1 MITVIGFS
9 GSLRRGSYNAALLR
23 AAGSLMP
30 SDSELRVESIAG
42 IPLYDGDDEAAHGVP
57 DLVSRLKDAIIAAD
71 GLLLVTPE
79 YNNSI
84 PGVAKNAID
93 WFSRPPRDIARVF
106 GGKPV
111 AIAGASPGGFGTI
124 LSQNAWLPVFRTLGA
139 DLWSGGRLLVS
150 RAGGVIDANGEISD
164 TATRDNIRRFMEGF
178 VAYVRG
184 RKQSTS

>member
-1 MITVIGFS
+1 MITVMGLS
-9 GSLRRGSYNAALLR
+9 GSLRRASYNAAVLR

-30 SDSELRVESIAG
+30 SDSELRIESIAG

-57 DLVSRLKDAIIAAD
+57 DLVSRLKDAITAAD

-93 WFSRPPRDIARVF
+93 WFSRPARDIPRVF
-106 GGKPV
+106 GSKPV
-111 AIAGASPGGFGTI
+111 AIAGASPSGFGTI

-139 DLWSGGRLLVS
+139 DLWSGGRLLIS
-150 RAGGVIDANGEISD
+150 RAAQVVDANGEIAD
-164 TATRDNIRRFMEGF
+164 AATRDNIRKFMEGF

-184 RKQSTS
+184 QKQSTS

>member
-1 MITVIGFS
+1 MITVMGLS
-9 GSLRRGSYNAALLR
+9 GSLRRGSYNAAVLR

-30 SDSELRVESIAG
+30 PESELHIESIAG

-57 DLVSRLKDAIIAAD
+57 DLVSRLKDAIVAAD

-93 WFSRPPRDIARVF
+93 WFSRPAGDIARVF
-106 GGKPV
+106 GGRPV

-150 RAGGVIDANGEISD
+150 RAGHVVDANGQITD
-164 TATRDNIRRFMEGF
+164 AATRDNIRKFMEGF
-178 VAYVRG
+178 VAFVRG
-184 RKQSTS
+184 RKQLTS

>member
-9 GSLRRGSYNAALLR
+9 GSLRRGSYNAAVLR

-30 SDSELRVESIAG
+30 SDSELRIESIAG

-57 DLVSRLKDAIIAAD
+57 DLVSRLKDAITAAD

-93 WFSRPPRDIARVF
+93 WFSRPPR
-106 GGKPV
+106 
-111 AIAGASPGGFGTI
+111 T
-124 LSQNAWLPVFRTLGA
+124 
-139 DLWSGGRLLVS
+139 
-150 RAGGVIDANGEISD
+150 DA
-164 TATRDNIRRFMEGF
+164 ATRDNIRKFMEGF

-184 RKQSTS
+184 RKQLIV

>member
-1 MITVIGFS
+1 MTTVMGLS
-9 GSLRRGSYNAALLR
+9 GSLRRGSYNAAMLR

-30 SDSELRVESIAG
+30 PDSELRIESIAG

-57 DLVSRLKDAIIAAD
+57 DLVSRLKDAIVAAD

-79 YNNSI
+79 YNNSL

-93 WFSRPPRDIARVF
+93 WFSRPPGDIARVF
-106 GGKPV
+106 GGRPV

-150 RAGGVIDANGEISD
+150 RAGHVIDANGEISD
-164 TATRDNIRRFMEGF
+164 AATRDNIRKFMQGF

-184 RKQSTS
+184 RKQLTS

>member
-1 MITVIGFS
+1 MITVMGLS
-9 GSLRRGSYNAALLR
+9 GSLRRASYNAAVLR

-30 SDSELRVESIAG
+30 SDSELRIESIAG

-57 DLVSRLKDAIIAAD
+57 DLVSRLKDAITAAD

-93 WFSRPPRDIARVF
+93 WFSRPVRDIPRVF

-111 AIAGASPGGFGTI
+111 AIAGASPSGFGTI

-139 DLWSGGRLLVS
+139 ELWSGGRLLIS
-150 RAGGVIDANGEISD
+150 RAAQVVDANGEITD
-164 TATRDNIRRFMEGF
+164 AATRDNIRKFMEGF
-178 VAYVRG
+178 VGYVRG